1 MLELYHFVV
10 LAAAAGSA
18 LLCDNV
24 NVSPFDFGLKLTLY
38 IQILRWRMMDGL
50 FLPASNR
57 NLWVCDCH
65 CKVLRFRISNFNILW
80 AENVILVKIQ

>member
-38 IQILRWRMMDGL
+38 IQILR
-50 FLPASNR
+50 
-57 NLWVCDCH
+57 
-65 CKVLRFRISNFNILW
+65 
-80 AENVILVKIQ
+80 